1 MGGRTALSFLIP
13 LDCSIRSSAW
23 ESGSGGKRKQWK
35 SDLWEYLTVLH
46 LRYYA
51 NLIINGII
59 IGYYHLVGTAAS
71 LLLHFVWYLCLCL
84 WCLLVKQ
91 LTDSVFAC
99 MCVAVCVLTG
109 KIKELKWKLR
119 RFLGT
124 SGCLVELPL
133 VSPQEECWQ
142 GCTHSHGFLHGCTSE
157 ALSKEGC
164 TVLPSWDSIIQASTH
179 PTPHHPFCEPRH
191 EAANTTHRQA
201 LPSCNHR
208 WHTWSSFPDQFSCP
222 SSCEWRKQHR
232 KNNTSCRPSWGNV
245 ALTNHAT
252 QIKS

>member
-51 NLIINGII
+51 NRIINVII
-59 IGYYHLVGTAAS
+59 IRYYRLVATAAS
-71 LLLHFVWYLCLCL
+71 LLLQFISYLCLCF
-84 WCLLVKQ
+84 WCLIEHL
-91 LTDSVFAC
+91 LTVYLHVCVWESVFSLKDKRIKLK
-99 MCVAVCVLTG
+99 VAVVS
-109 KIKELKWKLR
+109 
-119 RFLGT
+119 GT

-142 GCTHSHGFLHGCTSE
+142 GCTDSGSCMDAQARPWVRRGAQCCPHGTALFRPLH
-157 ALSKEGC
+157 
-164 TVLPSWDSIIQASTH
+164 PH
-179 PTPHHPFCEPRH
+179 PREPRH

-222 SSCEWRKQHR
+222 SSCEWCKQHR

-245 ALTNHAT
+245 ALTNHTT